1 MDKVNFYIDGFNI
14 YHAIDKMKDNK
25 LKWINY
31 KLLCQKLLKPNEIIN
46 QIFYFSAYATWKQ
59 SSFLKHRVFVRA
71 LKTENINIILGNFK
85 NKTKYIPNINYNYKY
100 HEEKESDVNIA
111 IHLVR
116 DACRKNC
123 DTAIILSG
131 DSDLVPA
138 IKMAKLE
145 NNDLK
150 IGVIIPPN
158 VQADSLKKA
167 SDFSRKLSE
176 FSLSDF
182 LFPKNI
188 ILDNKNIISCPSDW
202 I

>member
-1 MDKVNFYIDGFNI
+1 MDKVNFYIGGFNI

-123 DTAIILSG
+123 YTAIILSG

-138 IKMAKLE
+138 IKMAK
-145 NNDLK
+145 
-150 IGVIIPPN
+150 N

-167 SDFSRKLSE
+167 SDFNRKLSE
-176 FSLSDF
+176 FPLSDF

>member
-1 MDKVNFYIDGFNI
+1 M
-14 YHAIDKMKDNK
+14 
-25 LKWINY
+25 
-31 KLLCQKLLKPNEIIN
+31 
-46 QIFYFSAYATWKQ
+46 
-59 SSFLKHRVFVRA
+59 
-71 LKTENINIILGNFK
+71 GNFK
-85 NKTKYIPNINYNYKY
+85 EKSKYIKKFNYTYKY

-123 DTAIILSG
+123 NTAIILSG

-138 IKMAKLE
+138 IKMAKIE
-145 NNDLK
+145 NNNLK
-150 IGVIIPPN
+150 IGVVIPPN

-167 SDFSRKLSE
+167 SDFNIKLSE

-188 ILDNKNIISCPSDW
+188 ILDNKNIISCPTYW
-202 I
+202 L